1 MNDTD
6 KQLTTRAQRKLERR
20 CGLREVQ
27 PSRKHRSGVT
37 ETAAVRLCGAQG
49 LQRGSGLCSPRTAQ

>member
-20 CGLREVQ
+20 RGLREVQ
-27 PSRKHRSGVT
+27 PSRKHRSEVT
-37 ETAAVRLCGAQG
+37 ETAAA
-49 LQRGSGLCSPRTAQ
+49 RGSGLCSPRTAQ